1 MTGLPTSSP
10 VVLDLNGLCGPFL
23 PLSKREVRAR
33 LDEIPHFRSPG
44 GGKLMFRSDEVLA
57 WLERYRVRNVD
68 LTEAYKM
75 AEALTTR
82 RQRKRRTAG

>member
-1 MTGLPTSSP
+1 MSCPPTSSP

-57 WLERYRVRNVD
+57 WLERYRVRPVD
-68 LTEAYKM
+68 LGEVFKV
-75 AEALTTR
+75 AEALTAGR
-82 RQRKRRTAG
+82 RREKRAGR